1 MDRWFILPS
10 FECHFGSSY
19 LNVDNLQIQAG
30 PTSVL
35 ILEDQEETLTWLR
48 DIVSETFPAANVTI
62 TRTLKEAQS
71 QTSDSSFDL
80 VLVDLGLPDG
90 SGLELIKDIRAR
102 SAEAYIVVA
111 TIYDDD
117 DHLVAALKAGANG
130 YLLKDEH
137 RDQLIEHLKGIPAS
151 RAPLSD
157 RALNRVVDQFHKPEE
172 DLIALTSRE
181 EEVLQLVAKGYNV
194 SESAEMLG
202 LSANTVK
209 SYLKAVYGKLGIS
222 SRAEATAEAIKRQ
235 LIEV

>member
-1 MDRWFILPS
+1 M
-10 FECHFGSSY
+10 
-19 LNVDNLQIQAG
+19 NVDNLNIQAE

-35 ILEDQEETLTWLR
+35 ILEDLEDTLAWLG
-48 DIVSETFPAANVTI
+48 DIVSETFPSASLTMA
-62 TRTLKEAQS
+62 RTLKDAQS
-71 QTSDSSFDL
+71 LVETNSFDL
-80 VLVDLGLPDG
+80 VMVDLGLPDG
-90 SGLELIKDIRAR
+90 SGLDLIRQIRER
-102 SAEAYIVVA
+102 SVDTYIVVA

-117 DHLVAALKAGANG
+117 EHLVNALRQGANG

-137 RDQLIEHLKGIPAS
+137 RDRLIEHLQGIPSS
-151 RAPLSD
+151 RAPISD
-157 RALNRVVDQFHKPEE
+157 RALNRIIGQINKPAEE
-172 DLIALTSRE
+172 LIPLTSRE

>member
-1 MDRWFILPS
+1 M
-10 FECHFGSSY
+10 
-19 LNVDNLQIQAG
+19 NVDNLNIQAE

-35 ILEDQEETLTWLR
+35 ILEDLEDTLAWLG
-48 DIVSETFPAANVTI
+48 DIVSETFPSASLTMA
-62 TRTLKEAQS
+62 RTLKDAQS
-71 QTSDSSFDL
+71 LVETNSFDL
-80 VLVDLGLPDG
+80 VMVDLGLPDG
-90 SGLELIKDIRAR
+90 SGLDLIRQIRER
-102 SAEAYIVVA
+102 SVDTYIVVA

-117 DHLVAALKAGANG
+117 EHLVNALRMGANG

-137 RDQLIEHLKGIPAS
+137 RDRLIEHLQGIPSS
-151 RAPLSD
+151 RAPISD
-157 RALNRVVDQFHKPEE
+157 RALNRIIGQINKPAEE
-172 DLIALTSRE
+172 LIPLTSRE

>member
-71 QTSDSSFDL
+71 QASDSSFDL

-90 SGLELIKDIRAR
+90 SGLELIKDICAR

-151 RAPLSD
+151 RTPLPLSA
-157 RALNRVVDQFHKPEE
+157 RKILPPSLSVPVMQTAMHYGSRRSRIWQPVTMLWPYPCCSSWP
-172 DLIALTSRE
+172 LTSRTAI
-181 EEVLQLVAKGYNV
+181 LTAK
-194 SESAEMLG
+194 
-202 LSANTVK
+202 VK
-209 SYLKAVYGKLGIS
+209 MA
-222 SRAEATAEAIKRQ
+222 R
-235 LIEV
+235 

>member
-1 MDRWFILPS
+1 M
-10 FECHFGSSY
+10 
-19 LNVDNLQIQAG
+19 NVDNLNIQAE

-35 ILEDQEETLTWLR
+35 ILEDLEDTLAWLG
-48 DIVSETFPAANVTI
+48 DIVSETFPSASLTMA
-62 TRTLKEAQS
+62 RTLKDAQS
-71 QTSDSSFDL
+71 LVETNSFDL
-80 VLVDLGLPDG
+80 VMVDLGLPDG
-90 SGLELIKDIRAR
+90 SGLDLIRQIRER
-102 SAEAYIVVA
+102 SVDTYIVVA

-117 DHLVAALKAGANG
+117 EHLVNALRQGANG

-137 RDQLIEHLKGIPAS
+137 RDRLVEHLQGIPSS
-151 RAPLSD
+151 RAPISD
-157 RALNRVVDQFHKPEE
+157 RALNRIIGQINKPAEE
-172 DLIALTSRE
+172 LIPLTSRE